1 MKLVAF
7 PSINPPG
14 AEREISDFVLR
25 YLSDAGIATQCVEA
39 GHGRSNVIATIRGS
53 SSRRGLLFTGHMDVV
68 PVRTEERMRWD
79 TDPFEPVQKD
89 GAIFGRGA
97 CDMKS
102 GLACAMT
109 AMKAIAE
116 DGILPERDIFL
127 VATVDEEDGMRGS
140 KALADHPL
148 LKEASEVI
156 VCEPTGLQVCTA
168 GKGRTYGEL
177 DVRGHTGHGSVHDA
191 AGNAILIANRIM
203 NEIEACNRRG
213 EEHPVY
219 GRSFW
224 QPLAIEAGVEP
235 CVVPDRC
242 IMKIDARL
250 IPGAQ
255 PADAWEQIQTILR
268 KTERDLP
275 GHNVA
280 IRVIDAREPWELDA
294 DAPLRRKVRRAF
306 DAQGLDYKETF
317 FPGTTDGTIL
327 RRAGRDVIIVGPGEL
342 QYAHRENEHVRVE
355 EVRKALGLYEALM
368 RGKE

>member
-116 DGILPERDIFL
+116 
-127 VATVDEEDGMRGS
+127 
-140 KALADHPL
+140 
-148 LKEASEVI
+148 
-156 VCEPTGLQVCTA
+156 A
-168 GKGRTYGEL
+168 GHLFGRNS
-177 DVRGHTGHGSVHDA
+177 R
-191 AGNAILIANRIM
+191 
-203 NEIEACNRRG
+203 
-213 EEHPVY
+213 
-219 GRSFW
+219 
-224 QPLAIEAGVEP
+224 
-235 CVVPDRC
+235 
-242 IMKIDARL
+242 
-250 IPGAQ
+250 
-255 PADAWEQIQTILR
+255 
-268 KTERDLP
+268 
-275 GHNVA
+275 
-280 IRVIDAREPWELDA
+280 
-294 DAPLRRKVRRAF
+294 
-306 DAQGLDYKETF
+306 
-317 FPGTTDGTIL
+317 
-327 RRAGRDVIIVGPGEL
+327 
-342 QYAHRENEHVRVE
+342 
-355 EVRKALGLYEALM
+355 
-368 RGKE
+368 